1 MQRYRQERSKK
12 NRGKL
17 QWLAALLSFFF
28 FSFFKFYF
36 IFKLYIT
43 AFYNTKQK
51 VRWCKQCFIQIPLE
65 RDWLVELKLED
76 TGEREGLQVV
86 ITEILAPGEL
96 KQRRG
101 VECSWIHVCSTIHLT
116 SSCVNLGTFV
126 NLQWQ
131 IFIHWMRTGMLSM
144 P

>member
-1 MQRYRQERSKK
+1 M
-12 NRGKL
+12 
-17 QWLAALLSFFF
+17 
-28 FSFFKFYF
+28 
-36 IFKLYIT
+36 
-43 AFYNTKQK
+43 
-51 VRWCKQCFIQIPLE
+51 RWCKQCFIQIPLE

-126 NLQWQ
+126 NLQ
-131 IFIHWMRTGMLSM
+131 
-144 P
+144 

>member
-1 MQRYRQERSKK
+1 MKVGGLIGEVEFKCTSKTK
-12 NRGKL
+12 NSTICKDTDRKDPKKPRKT
-17 QWLAALLSFFF
+17 SVI
-28 FSFFKFYF
+28 SS
-36 IFKLYIT
+36 I
-43 AFYNTKQK
+43 AFYNTKRK

-65 RDWLVELKLED
+65 RDWPVELKLED
-76 TGEREGLQVV
+76 MGEREGLQVV

-126 NLQWQ
+126 NLQ
-131 IFIHWMRTGMLSM
+131 
-144 P
+144 